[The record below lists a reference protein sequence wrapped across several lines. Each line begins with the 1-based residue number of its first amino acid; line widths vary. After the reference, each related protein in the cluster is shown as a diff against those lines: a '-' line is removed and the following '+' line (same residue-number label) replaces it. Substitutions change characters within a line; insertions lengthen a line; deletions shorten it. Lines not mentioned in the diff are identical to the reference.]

1 VDALPTGGSSKGLI
15 RGFMKH
21 FKKIAIM
28 TILAGLACARMTY
41 AADPLPV
48 FVSIPP
54 QKYFVE
60 KIGGNRVNVSIMVT
74 PGSNP
79 HNYEPKPNQMT
90 ALSKAKIYF
99 AIGITF
105 EDAWLS
111 RFSDINPKM
120 RIVHTEE
127 GIEKIS
133 IAPHEHPQ
141 GGDRR
146 YPSKHKEERETK
158 DPHVWLSPINVKMLA
173 NNVLKALQYQDPSS
187 SQIYNDNYKAF
198 VREIENLDAE
208 LKSIFADKKGMK
220 FMVFHPAWG
229 YFAKAYDLVQVPIE
243 FEGKEPKPAQLNEL
257 IKLAKKEKITV
268 IFAQPQFSARS
279 AETIAK
285 EIGGKVVMAD
295 DLAADWADNLRN
307 QARKFLSVLK

>member
-1 VDALPTGGSSKGLI
+1 
-15 RGFMKH
+15 MKH

-28 TILAGLACARMTY
+28 TILAGLACVRMTY

-60 KIGGNRVNVSIMVT
+60 KIGGNRVSVSIMVT

-133 IAPHEHPQ
+133 MAPHEHHRD
-141 GGDRR
+141 GDREHA
-146 YPSKHKEERETK
+146 SMHKDDQGAR
-158 DPHVWLSPINVKMLA
+158 DPHVWLAPMNGLIMAKNI
-173 NNVLKALQYQDPSS
+173 LKALQDQDPSS
-187 SQIYNDNYKAF
+187 SLIYNDNYKEF

-208 LKSIFADKKGMK
+208 LKRLFADKKGMK

-229 YFAKAYDLVQVPIE
+229 YFAKAYELVQVPIE
-243 FEGKEPKPAQLNEL
+243 VEGKEPKPAQLNEL

-295 DLAADWADNLRN
+295 DLAANWAENLRD
-307 QARKFLSVLK
+307 QARRFVSVLK

>member
-1 VDALPTGGSSKGLI
+1 
-15 RGFMKH
+15 MKH
-21 FKKIAIM
+21 FNKVAIM
-28 TILAGLACARMTY
+28 AIVACLVCAKMTY
-41 AADPLPV
+41 AADPLRV

-60 KIGGNRVNVSIMVT
+60 KIGGNRVSVSIMVT

-79 HNYEPKPNQMT
+79 HNYEPRPNQMT
-90 ALSKAKIYF
+90 ALSKATIYF
-99 AIGITF
+99 AIGIAF

-133 IAPHEHPQ
+133 MAPHEHHHV
-141 GGDRR
+141 GDGENG
-146 YPSKHKEERETK
+146 STHKHDQEAK
-158 DPHVWLSPINVKMLA
+158 DPHVWLSPMNGLIMARNI
-173 NNVLKALQYQDPSS
+173 LKGLQDQDPST
-187 SQIYNDNYKAF
+187 SQTYADNYKGLAG
-198 VREIENLDAE
+198 EIEHLDGE
-208 LKSIFADKKGMK
+208 LKSLFENKKGMK

-229 YFAKAYDLVQVPIE
+229 YFAKAYGLVQVPIE
-243 FEGKEPKPAQLNEL
+243 VEGKEPKPAQLNEL

-268 IFAQPQFSARS
+268 IFAQPQFSTRS

-285 EIGGKVVMAD
+285 QIGGRVVMAD
-295 DLAADWADNLRN
+295 DLALDWEENLRN
-307 QARKFLSVLK
+307 QARGFLSVLK

>member
-1 VDALPTGGSSKGLI
+1 
-15 RGFMKH
+15 MKY
-21 FKKIAIM
+21 FKKIAVIM
-28 TILAGLACARMTY
+28 ILAGFACVRMSY

-54 QKYFVE
+54 LKYFVE
-60 KIGGNRVNVSIMVT
+60 KIGGNRVSVSIMVT

-90 ALSKAKIYF
+90 ALSKATIYF

-111 RFSDINPKM
+111 RFSAINPKM
-120 RIVHTEE
+120 RIVHTEG

-133 IAPHEHPQ
+133 MALHEHPLE
-141 GGDRR
+141 GDGRH
-146 YPSKHKEERETK
+146 PSKHKEEHETK
-158 DPHVWLSPINVKMLA
+158 DPHVWLSPMNGLIMAKNI
-173 NNVLKALQYQDPSS
+173 LKALQDQDPSNS
-187 SQIYNDNYKAF
+187 LIYNDNYKGF

-208 LKSIFADKKGMK
+208 LKDLFADKKGMK

-243 FEGKEPKPAQLNEL
+243 VEGKEPKPAQLKEL
-257 IKLAKKEKITV
+257 VKRAKEERITV

-295 DLAADWADNLRN
+295 DLATDWAENLRE
-307 QARKFLSVLK
+307 QAKRILAVLK

>member
-1 VDALPTGGSSKGLI
+1 
-15 RGFMKH
+15 MKH
-21 FKKIAIM
+21 FKKIAII
-28 TILAGLACARMTY
+28 TILAGLACVRMTY

-60 KIGGNRVNVSIMVT
+60 KIGGNLVNVSIMVT

-79 HNYEPKPNQMT
+79 HNYEPKPIQMT

-111 RFSDINPKM
+111 RFADINPKM
-120 RIVHTEE
+120 RIVRTEE

-133 IAPHEHPQ
+133 MAPHEHPQ
-141 GGDRR
+141 AGDGRH
-146 YPSKHKEERETK
+146 PSKHMEEHETK
-158 DPHVWLSPINVKMLA
+158 DPHVWLSPMNGLIMAKNI
-173 NNVLKALQYQDPSS
+173 LKALQDQDQSS
-187 SQIYNDNYKAF
+187 SQKYNDNYEAF
-198 VREIENLDAE
+198 VKEIENLDAE
-208 LKSIFADKKGMK
+208 LKSLFADKKGMK

-243 FEGKEPKPAQLNEL
+243 VEGKEPKPAQLKEL
-257 IKLAKKEKITV
+257 IQLAKKEKITV

-295 DLAADWADNLRN
+295 DLAADWAENLRN
-307 QARKFLSVLK
+307 QARRILSVLK